1 MNHRVLVS
9 DPLAEEGIEILRN
22 GAEVDV
28 KTDLSEDA
36 LVGII
41 GDYDALLVRSGT
53 QVTARVIDAGT
64 KLRFIGRAGA
74 GVDNIDAGAATRR
87 GIIVANAPEEHEGE
101 QEVST

>member
-41 GDYDALLVRSGT
+41 GL
-53 QVTARVIDAGT
+53 
-64 KLRFIGRAGA
+64 
-74 GVDNIDAGAATRR
+74 
-87 GIIVANAPEEHEGE
+87 
-101 QEVST
+101 